1 MITNFVVAV
10 HFGVGGVV
18 IQQARITGFGPVG
31 LQSHSSFLRRHG
43 GSSFNISFQAIG
55 SIKLSIKTADLQG
68 VFEEK
73 MENEWVVVLWRVNH
87 KGETCG

>member
-1 MITNFVVAV
+1 MA
-10 HFGVGGVV
+10 
-18 IQQARITGFGPVG
+18 APP
-31 LQSHSSFLRRHG
+31 L
-43 GSSFNISFQAIG
+43 NISFQAIG

-87 KGETCG
+87 KGEARG